1 MLALYWL
8 LLLAW
13 IYEQTPIPN
22 FIYLVIFR
30 REVAILLYYTREHR
44 KPSDAWR
51 GNMLSNT
58 FIFYGVRLIQENF
71 QPG

>member
-30 REVAILLYYTREHR
+30 REVAILLYYIRE
-44 KPSDAWR
+44 STESLVMA
-51 GNMLSNT
+51 GVGTCLATLS
-58 FIFYGVRLIQENF
+58 FFMAF
-71 QPG
+71 D